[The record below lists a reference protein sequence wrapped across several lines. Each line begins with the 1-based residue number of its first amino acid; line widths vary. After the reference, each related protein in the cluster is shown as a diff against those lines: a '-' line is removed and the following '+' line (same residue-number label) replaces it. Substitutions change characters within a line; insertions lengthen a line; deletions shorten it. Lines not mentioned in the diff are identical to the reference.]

1 MADFVVEK
9 MKLQTCLVKNC
20 FGIFRISFSQK
31 QNVRGINFILLSR
44 FYPDYMDIRTRLMK
58 VDFLIARKVTAASPP
73 YLFRLFSATSAL
85 QTCRTL
91 FFDFWLGSHSVIRT
105 SARNS
110 VSSARRS
117 PRTLCKYTSNRVI
130 LSDPTFLPSTVNRNR
145 LRLK

>member
-1 MADFVVEK
+1 MADFVVKK
-9 MKLQTCLVKNC
+9 MELQKRLVKDWSE
-20 FGIFRISFSQK
+20 ILRVSFSQK
-31 QNVRGINFILLSR
+31 RNVRRTNFILLSL
-44 FYPDYMDIRTRLMK
+44 FYPDYVDIRTLVIK

-105 SARNS
+105 SGRNS

-130 LSDPTFLPSTVNRNR
+130 LSDPTFLPSTINRNR
-145 LRLK
+145 LQLK